1 MTAKEN
7 YKHRTG
13 LQETKHLKDSQPWTM
28 GLAGLLRLV
37 TWQTASV
44 LGISKTKYRKAVVK
58 WTVEV
63 FKRYVEEEDL
73 DFSEIE
79 SKAGNLV
86 ERNSAEQVQKANPE
100 EGKMYEKPK
109 TGLMVAPYEAQRR
122 LRYFDEEYLNKE
134 FDIFMALLPDQT
146 LTQYIN
152 QFFDLPEGN
161 GWSVFGNTND
171 IEQST
176 GIKYMVF
183 DTLAY
188 SHETKTLVA
197 LELKVDAP
205 PAKDQVYKYA
215 FLKADLESQG
225 MIAEGSSF
233 HLLFIGA
240 KEGTDDLYE
249 ELVEHGK
256 HLLDLGEE
264 HYPKKTREPERLKS
278 LAPLV
283 EKVLDEIQVRHT
295 TWQELGEYFDE
306 LLKSAPEESY
316 AESYAKVI
324 KGFLDSLSLKWS
336 KVQEDHLY
344 TRR

>member
-13 LQETKHLKDSQPWTM
+13 LQETKHLKDSEPWTM
-28 GLAGLLRLV
+28 GMAGLLRLV

-146 LTQYIN
+146 LTQYMN

-278 LAPLV
+278 LAPSV
-283 EKVLDEIQVRHT
+283 GKVLDEIQVSHT

-306 LLKSAPEESY
+306 LLKAAPEDSY

-324 KGFLDSLSLKWS
+324 RGFLESLTLKWS
-336 KVQEDHLY
+336 KVQERLLY
-344 TRR
+344 KRR

>member
-13 LQETKHLKDSQPWTM
+13 LQETTHLKDSEPWTM

-63 FKRYVEEEDL
+63 FKGYVEEEDF

-79 SKAGNLV
+79 SKAGSLV
-86 ERNSAEQVQKANPE
+86 ERNSAEQVQEANPE
-100 EGKMYEKPK
+100 EGEVYEKPK

-146 LTQYIN
+146 LTQYLN
-152 QFFDLPEGN
+152 QFFDLPERN
-161 GWSVFGNTND
+161 RWSVFGNTND

-205 PAKDQVYKYA
+205 PSKDQVYKYA
-215 FLKADLESQG
+215 FLMADLESQG
-225 MIAEGSSF
+225 MIAEGSTF
-233 HLLFIGA
+233 HLLFISA
-240 KEGTDDLYE
+240 EDGTDELYE
-249 ELVEHGK
+249 ELIDHGK
-256 HLLDLGEE
+256 KLLALGED
-264 HYPKKTREPERLKS
+264 HYPKKTREPDRLKN
-278 LAPLV
+278 LAPSV
-283 EKVLDEIQVRHT
+283 DKVLDKVQVKYT
-295 TWQELGEYFDE
+295 TWQEFGDYFDG
-306 LLKSAPEESY
+306 LLQDSPTDPY
-316 AESYAKVI
+316 AESYVKVI
-324 KGFLDSLSLKWS
+324 KGFLESLSLKWS
-336 KVQEDHLY
+336 KAQDKHLY
-344 TRR
+344 LRG

>member
-44 LGISKTKYRKAVVK
+44 LGISKTKYRNAVVK

-63 FKRYVEEEDL
+63 FRRHVGEEDF
-73 DFSEIE
+73 DFPKIE
-79 SKAGNLV
+79 SEAGSLV

-134 FDIFMALLPDQT
+134 FDIFLALLPDQT
-146 LTQYIN
+146 LTQYLN
-152 QFFDLPEGN
+152 QFFDLPEMN
-161 GWSVFGNTND
+161 EWSVFGNTND

-183 DTLAY
+183 DTLVY
-188 SHETKTLVA
+188 SHETKKLVA

-205 PAKDQVYKYA
+205 PSKDQVYKYA

-240 KEGTDDLYE
+240 KEGTDGLYE
-249 ELVEHGK
+249 GLVEHGK

-278 LAPLV
+278 LAPSV
-283 EKVLDEIQVRHT
+283 GKVLNGIQVTHT
-295 TWQELGEYFDE
+295 TWQKLGEYFDQ
-306 LLKSAPEESY
+306 LLKAAPEDSY

-324 KGFLDSLSLKWS
+324 RGFLESLSQKWS
-336 KVQEDHLY
+336 KDQEKNLY
-344 TRR
+344 VRG